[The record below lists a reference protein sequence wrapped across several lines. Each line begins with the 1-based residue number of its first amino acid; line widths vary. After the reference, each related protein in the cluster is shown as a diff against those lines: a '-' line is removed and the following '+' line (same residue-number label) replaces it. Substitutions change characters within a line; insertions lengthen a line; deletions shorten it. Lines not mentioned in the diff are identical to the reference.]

1 MDMSLIDQEYHKLED
16 ESNNLSQKIQILV
29 NKLQQAKESG
39 SSDAKEWILDLKEIA
54 LAIQSEQNQMFSV
67 LLSIHQNVP
76 SAENPNQ
83 ANMQSQQPA
92 KKGLF
97 SSLLGGG
104 IGQAMEMGLGFGLGD
119 DLINSIF

>member
-1 MDMSLIDQEYHKLED
+1 MDISLIDQEYQKLQD
-16 ESNNLSQKIQILV
+16 ESNNLAQKIQAFA

-39 SSDAKEWILDLKEIA
+39 SSDAKEWILDFKEIA
-54 LAIQSEQNQMFSV
+54 LAIQAEQNQMFSL
-67 LLSIHQNVP
+67 LLSIHENATDIQ
-76 SAENPNQ
+76 NPNLE
-83 ANMQSQQPA
+83 NSQKPA

-97 SSLLGGG
+97 SNLLGSG

>member
-1 MDMSLIDQEYHKLED
+1 MDISLIDQEYQKLQD
-16 ESNNLSQKIQILV
+16 ESNNLAQKIQAFA

-39 SSDAKEWILDLKEIA
+39 SSDAKEWILDFKEIA
-54 LAIQSEQNQMFSV
+54 LAIQSEQNQMFSL
-67 LLSIHQNVP
+67 LLSIHENASNVQ
-76 SAENPNQ
+76 NPNPE
-83 ANMQSQQPA
+83 NSQKPT

-97 SSLLGGG
+97 SNLFGSG

>member
-1 MDMSLIDQEYHKLED
+1 MDISLIDQEYQKLQD
-16 ESNNLSQKIQILV
+16 ESNNLAQKIQAFA

-39 SSDAKEWILDLKEIA
+39 SSDAKEWILDFKEIA
-54 LAIQSEQNQMFSV
+54 LAIQAEQNQMFSL
-67 LLSIHQNVP
+67 LLSIHGNATDIQ
-76 SAENPNQ
+76 NPNLE
-83 ANMQSQQPA
+83 NSQKPA

-97 SSLLGGG
+97 SNLLGSG